1 MLGQKKGM
9 NTELKDSKQVAKWLD
24 FNYIMIFKR
33 HYFLN
38 RGDERNEEVI

>member
-33 HYFLN
+33 HYFFKSW
-38 RGDERNEEVI
+38 